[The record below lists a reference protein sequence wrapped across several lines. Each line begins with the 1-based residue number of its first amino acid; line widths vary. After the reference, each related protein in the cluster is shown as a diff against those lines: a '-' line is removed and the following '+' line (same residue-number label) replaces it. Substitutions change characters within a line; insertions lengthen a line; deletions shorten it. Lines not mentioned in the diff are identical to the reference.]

1 MHCRSCDKLLTEYQ
15 STLKNAVT
23 GQYMDLCK
31 VCLEDIKPF
40 VRLIDRKDLI
50 TEADLDDE
58 PEDDLEDLSYTG
70 VSLEDLDIII
80 DYEVDY
86 DDSRGSYNV

>member
-1 MHCRSCDKLLTEYQ
+1 MLTEYQ

-58 PEDDLEDLSYTG
+58 PDNDDLDSG
-70 VSLEDLDIII
+70 ASLEDIDAYI
-80 DYEVDY
+80 DYVDISREDY
-86 DDSRGSYNV
+86 DV

>member
-1 MHCRSCDKLLTEYQ
+1 MHCRACDRLLTEYQ

-40 VRLIDRKDLI
+40 VKLIDRKDLI
-50 TEADLDDE
+50 TEADLDYE
-58 PEDDLEDLSYTG
+58 PEDDLDTE
-70 VSLEDLDIII
+70 VSLEDLDIHYSYHDTHENYGD
-80 DYEVDY
+80 DYA
-86 DDSRGSYNV
+86 S

>member
-1 MHCRSCDKLLTEYQ
+1 MHCRACDRLLTEYQ
-15 STLKNAVT
+15 ATLKNAVT

-40 VRLIDRKDLI
+40 VKLIDRKDLI

-58 PEDDLEDLSYTG
+58 PEDDNMGDLTYTG
-70 VSLEDLDIII
+70 DSIDFEDIII
-80 DYEVDY
+80 DYRDNIEDFN
-86 DDSRGSYNV
+86 DR

>member
-1 MHCRSCDKLLTEYQ
+1 MHCRACDKLLTEYQ
-15 STLKNAVT
+15 ATLKNAVT

-40 VRLIDRKDLI
+40 VKLIDRKDLI

-58 PEDDLEDLSYTG
+58 PEDDLDTDFP
-70 VSLEDLDIII
+70 LEDFDTLTS
-80 DYEVDY
+80 YR
-86 DDSRGSYNV
+86 DDSIDSWE

>member
-1 MHCRSCDKLLTEYQ
+1 MHCRACDRLLTEYQ

-40 VRLIDRKDLI
+40 VKLIDRKDLI

-58 PEDDLEDLSYTG
+58 PEDDLDTG
-70 VSLEDLDIII
+70 DSLEDI
-80 DYEVDY
+80 DALYSYVVDSK
-86 DDSRGSYNV
+86 DSWE

>member
-1 MHCRSCDKLLTEYQ
+1 MLTEYQ
-15 STLKNAVT
+15 STLKNAAT

-58 PEDDLEDLSYTG
+58 PEDIDDDLSTG
-70 VSLEDLDIII
+70 ASIEDFDDLI
-80 DYEVDY
+80 DTIEYNSSDY
-86 DDSRGSYNV
+86 DER

>member
-1 MHCRSCDKLLTEYQ
+1 MHCRACDRLLTEYQ

-40 VRLIDRKDLI
+40 VKLIDRKDLI

-58 PEDDLEDLSYTG
+58 PDDDMDTG
-70 VSLEDLDIII
+70 DSLEDI
-80 DYEVDY
+80 DALYSYVVDSREDY
-86 DDSRGSYNV
+86 DV

>member
-58 PEDDLEDLSYTG
+58 PEDDLDTE
-70 VSLEDLDIII
+70 VSLEDFDALISFK
-80 DYEVDY
+80 E
-86 DDSRGSYNV
+86 DSRESWE

>member
-1 MHCRSCDKLLTEYQ
+1 MHCRACDRLLTEYQ
-15 STLKNAVT
+15 ATLKNAVT

-40 VRLIDRKDLI
+40 VKLIDRKDLI

-58 PEDDLEDLSYTG
+58 PEDDLDTLD
-70 VSLEDLDIII
+70 SLEDI
-80 DYEVDY
+80 DALYSYHDTHENYGDDY
-86 DDSRGSYNV
+86 AS

>member
-1 MHCRSCDKLLTEYQ
+1 
-15 STLKNAVT
+15 
-23 GQYMDLCK
+23 MDLCK

-58 PEDDLEDLSYTG
+58 PEDNLYTTG
-70 VSLEDLDIII
+70 NEVSLEDI
-80 DYEVDY
+80 DAYIDFNVSREDY
-86 DDSRGSYNV
+86 DV

>member
-1 MHCRSCDKLLTEYQ
+1 MHCRACDRLLTEYQ

-40 VRLIDRKDLI
+40 VKLIDRKDLI

-58 PEDDLEDLSYTG
+58 PEDGMDTG
-70 VSLEDLDIII
+70 DSLEDI
-80 DYEVDY
+80 DALYSYDVSMKFSGEDY
-86 DDSRGSYNV
+86 DV

>member
-1 MHCRSCDKLLTEYQ
+1 MHCRACDRLLTEYQ

-40 VRLIDRKDLI
+40 VKLIDRKDLI

-58 PEDDLEDLSYTG
+58 PDNDDLDTG
-70 VSLEDLDIII
+70 VSLEDVDALYSYVVDSR
-80 DYEVDY
+80 EDY
-86 DDSRGSYNV
+86 DA

>member
-1 MHCRSCDKLLTEYQ
+1 LLTEYQ

-23 GQYMDLCK
+23 GQYLDLCK

-58 PEDDLEDLSYTG
+58 PEDDLNTG
-70 VSLEDLDIII
+70 VSLEDDDVLYSYVDTVKFSS
-80 DYEVDY
+80 DDY
-86 DDSRGSYNV
+86 DV

>member
-1 MHCRSCDKLLTEYQ
+1 
-15 STLKNAVT
+15 
-23 GQYMDLCK
+23 MDLCK

-58 PEDDLEDLSYTG
+58 PEDNLDTTG
-70 VSLEDLDIII
+70 NEVSLEDIDAYI
-80 DYEVDY
+80 DYVVDSREDY
-86 DDSRGSYNV
+86 DV

>member
-1 MHCRSCDKLLTEYQ
+1 MHCRACDKLLTEYQ
-15 STLKNAVT
+15 ATLKNAVT

-58 PEDDLEDLSYTG
+58 PEDDLDTDF
-70 VSLEDLDIII
+70 SLEDI
-80 DYEVDY
+80 DTLYSY
-86 DDSRGSYNV
+86 RDDSIESWE

>member
-1 MHCRSCDKLLTEYQ
+1 MRCQSCDRLLTAYE
-15 STLKNAVT
+15 STLKNAT
-23 GQYMDLCK
+23 TYTYLDLCK

-58 PEDDLEDLSYTG
+58 PEDNLDTTG
-70 VSLEDLDIII
+70 NEVSLEDI
-80 DYEVDY
+80 DAYIDFNVSREDY
-86 DDSRGSYNV
+86 DV

>member
-1 MHCRSCDKLLTEYQ
+1 MHCRACDRLLTEYQ
-15 STLKNAVT
+15 ATLKNAVT

-40 VRLIDRKDLI
+40 VKLIDRKDLI

-58 PEDDLEDLSYTG
+58 PEDAEDTESHLCTG
-70 VSLEDLDIII
+70 DFEDIII
-80 DYEVDY
+80 DTIENYRDY
-86 DDSRGSYNV
+86 DEH